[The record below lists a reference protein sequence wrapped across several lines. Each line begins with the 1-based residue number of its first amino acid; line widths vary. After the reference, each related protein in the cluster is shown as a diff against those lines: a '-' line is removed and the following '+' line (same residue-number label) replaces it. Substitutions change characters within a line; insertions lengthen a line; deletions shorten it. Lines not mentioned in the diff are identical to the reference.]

1 MNGIAGLA
9 GVVSEFGRRFPL
21 ARELA
26 LALLFKLI
34 VLWGLW
40 ALFFRPNPEV
50 PKPLLATVLFAANP
64 VSSNQEAL
72 KP

>member
-9 GVVSEFGRRFPL
+9 GAVSGFGRRFPL

-40 ALFFRPNPEV
+40 ALFFRPSPEI
-50 PKPLLATVLFAANP
+50 PKPPLATVLFAANP